1 MKSLSTVINESRR
14 NSTTVEFDNDPEW
27 QVIKVRPGV
36 VEIGEAVLIIGE
48 PCNMD
53 GDKSKWD
60 ANVKLAKQIGA
71 QINGHVANYD
81 SCVQD
86 ILYED
91 EEYDGQ
97 FCLCASPTEGVCS
110 FFYLNNGGVTPI
122 K

>member
-1 MKSLSTVINESRR
+1 MKSLSRLINESKR
-14 NSTTVEFDNDPEW
+14 NTTTVEFDNDPEW
-27 QVIKVRPGV
+27 QVMNVRPGIT
-36 VEIGEAVLIIGE
+36 EIGEVVIIIGE
-48 PCNMD
+48 PCNMN

-60 ANVKLAKQIGA
+60 DNVKLAKTIGA
-71 QINGHVANYD
+71 AINGHIANYD
-81 SCVQD
+81 NVVQD
-86 ILYED
+86 IFYED